1 MPCRSLIIAVLVAAL
16 AAPGGCRSE
25 DPLEVPRKL
34 AFGDGRYAL
43 IRPPHW
49 KSMELEG
56 EGDIELG
63 STRTEG
69 YVLVVVD
76 AAADLPGDANLDG
89 YCENVVESLS
99 TTPPD
104 QLESSEREELKVHGM
119 DVIKIV
125 VTGRIGGLEQAQGWV
140 VCMKSHDDFIRMVL
154 WSPKSDY
161 EKHLQDFGAIV
172 LSTREL
178 DD

>member
-1 MPCRSLIIAVLVAAL
+1 MPCRILILVVLAAALVAL
-16 AAPGGCRSE
+16 GGCRSE
-25 DPLEVPRKL
+25 DPLEVPQKL

-43 IRPPHW
+43 IRPPYW
-49 KSMELEG
+49 KSMELKE

-63 STRTEG
+63 STRAEG

-76 AAADLPGDANLDG
+76 AAADFPGDADLEG
-89 YCENVVESLS
+89 YCEKAVESLS
-99 TTPPD
+99 TTPPNK
-104 QLESSEREELKVHGM
+104 LESSEREELEVHGM

-125 VTGRIGGLEQAQGWV
+125 VTGRIGGLQRAQGWV
-140 VCMKSHDDFIRMVL
+140 VCMKNDDDFIRMVL
-154 WSPKSDY
+154 WSPKSAYD
-161 EKHLQDFGAIV
+161 KHLQDFGAIV

>member
-1 MPCRSLIIAVLVAAL
+1 MSCRTLIPAVLVAAL
-16 AAPGGCRSE
+16 LASGGCRSD
-25 DPLEVPRKL
+25 DPLEIPRKL
-34 AFGDGRYAL
+34 AFGEARYAL

-49 KSMELEG
+49 KSMELEE

-63 STRTEG
+63 STRAEG
-69 YVLVVVD
+69 YVLVAVD
-76 AAADLPGDANLDG
+76 AAADLPGEANLG
-89 YCENVVESLS
+89 AYCENVVESLS
-99 TTPPD
+99 TTPPN
-104 QLESSEREELKVHGM
+104 QLESSEREEIKFHGM

-140 VCMKSHDDFIRMVL
+140 VCMKSGDDFIRMVL

-161 EKHLQDFGAIV
+161 DKHLEDFGAIV
-172 LSTREL
+172 LSTRKL